1 MEVILLILLNL
12 LARLNRCCL
21 SLVLFVSF
29 LFCSNSWVAEY
40 GGHVWYESDF
50 YRFYPEHDW
59 SVIDDKDTKNSILT
73 AFLKQ
78 NVAAQQALS
87 LGLNYSFDVDKK
99 IVARH
104 KMLLVNEYYMRHFLG
119 SLIPYSSLVFC
130 GEHLKNEV
138 YAKHILFPVGEGI
151 NKDSLY
157 SVASSVKDSVLMGF
171 KFSDLA
177 LKHSSDPSVG
187 VNDGS
192 LGWVQIGKTVPSF
205 QTALFSLC
213 VGCLGVVETDFGIHV
228 VGVDSVRSS
237 HYNSMDKNLY
247 DDYVFRFASAY
258 IEENLKDV
266 AALHDT
272 LLLKNENIVFN
283 DRALLELVSLLDDE
297 LLKKSGKRNDVN
309 LSDVLRSYQKVLVS
323 YKGDLLSG
331 AWFANKIETTLH
343 RSAFYSSLD
352 EIKNDFKMIL
362 LRDIVYNKALG
373 LGLQNNYS
381 FNSQYLPVKLGV
393 YEKAYMGW
401 LVESVNP
408 PTQDEVEAYYTQ
420 NNKGVSLQKQYKS
433 IETILLQQKQKDIKL
448 LYEESIKNR
457 ENIKINMEW
466 FNG

>member
-12 LARLNRCCL
+12 LAPLNRCCL

-29 LFCSNSWVAEY
+29 LFCSNSWVVEY
-40 GGHVWYESDF
+40 DGHVWYESDF

-297 LLKKSGKRNDVN
+297 LLKKGGKRNDVN
-309 LSDVLRSYQKVLVS
+309 LSDVLKSHQKVLVS
-323 YKGDLLSG
+323 YKGDLLGG

-408 PTQDEVEAYYTQ
+408 PTQDQVEAYYTQ
-420 NNKGVSLQKQYKS
+420 NNKGASLQKQYKS

-457 ENIKINMEW
+457 ENIKINVEW

>member
-1 MEVILLILLNL
+1 MEVILLVLLNL
-12 LARLNRCCL
+12 LALLNRCCL

-40 GGHVWYESDF
+40 DGHVWYESDF

-59 SVIDDKDTKNSILT
+59 NTVGDKDKKNSILT

-138 YAKHILFPVGEGI
+138 YAKHILFPLSEGV

-213 VGCLGVVETDFGIHV
+213 VGCLGVVETDFGVHV

-237 HYNSMDKNLY
+237 HYNNMDKNLY

-258 IEENLKDV
+258 IEESLKEA

-283 DRALLELVSLLDDE
+283 DRALLGLVSLLDDE
-297 LLKKSGKRNDVN
+297 LLKKGGKRNDVN
-309 LSDVLRSYQKVLVS
+309 LSDILKSYQKVLVS

-393 YEKAYMGW
+393 YEKAYVGW

-420 NNKGVSLQKQYKS
+420 NNKGASLQKQYKS

-457 ENIKINMEW
+457 ENIKINVEW
-466 FNG
+466 FND

>member
-40 GGHVWYESDF
+40 DGHVWYESDF
-50 YRFYPEHDW
+50 YRFYPEYDW
-59 SVIDDKDTKNSILT
+59 GVIDDKDTKNSILT

-213 VGCLGVVETDFGIHV
+213 VGCLGVVETDFGVHV

-237 HYNSMDKNLY
+237 HYNNMDKNLY

-258 IEENLKDV
+258 IEESLKDV

-272 LLLKNENIVFN
+272 LLLKNENIAFN
-283 DRALLELVSLLDDE
+283 DSALLELVSLLDDE
-297 LLKKSGKRNDVN
+297 LLKKGGKRNDVN

-393 YEKAYMGW
+393 YEKAYMSW

-457 ENIKINMEW
+457 ENIKVNMEW

>member
-12 LARLNRCCL
+12 LALLNRCCL

-29 LFCSNSWVAEY
+29 LFCSNSWVAEHD
-40 GGHVWYESDF
+40 GHVWYESDF

-157 SVASSVKDSVLMGF
+157 SVAYSIKDSVLMGF

-258 IEENLKDV
+258 IEESLKDV

-272 LLLKNENIVFN
+272 LLLKNENIVLN

-309 LSDVLRSYQKVLVS
+309 LSYVLRSCQKVLVS

-393 YEKAYMGW
+393 YEKAYMNW

-408 PTQDEVEAYYTQ
+408 PTQEEIEAYYAQ

-457 ENIKINMEW
+457 ENIKINVEW